1 MRHTL
6 RIADS
11 GLCSARRN
19 LSLTEALCRR
29 RQEDGTPDTLRFQ
42 HFPRSAIIGRH
53 QRLEKELNLEWIAAN
68 GVETARRMTGGGAI
82 VMGPGILGWELIIA
96 RDRAP
101 RDLEAVSGLAC
112 NGVARALRSFGIDA
126 AFRPRNDIEVDG
138 RKISGTGGYF
148 DGTVLVFQGTVLVEL
163 DRDFLAKAL
172 VLPAHKLGKRGLKSF
187 NERICDLRDVM
198 GSCTPALKE
207 LGDGIAEGI
216 CDQFGFEPL
225 TGEIS
230 EWELSLAALVH
241 DEEIG
246 TDSFVRGT
254 LDSLA
259 APGRSC
265 VVRDLSGG
273 RVEIALT
280 FLNGLEAIADQ
291 ILITG
296 DFFVTPPRVIPD
308 LEAHLRGIAAR
319 NLEAATIAFLSSR
332 SAKFLGIDA
341 NEIAKSVGEAASIR
355 GAGTKNG

>member
-1 MRHTL
+1 MRILKPMTL
-6 RIADS
+6 
-11 GLCSARRN
+11 
-19 LSLTEALCRR
+19 AL
-29 RQEDGTPDTLRFQ
+29 
-42 HFPRSAIIGRH
+42 
-53 QRLEKELNLEWIAAN
+53 
-68 GVETARRMTGGGAI
+68 
-82 VMGPGILGWELIIA
+82 LG
-96 RDRAP
+96 
-101 RDLEAVSGLAC
+101 
-112 NGVARALRSFGIDA
+112 
-126 AFRPRNDIEVDG
+126 
-138 RKISGTGGYF
+138 
-148 DGTVLVFQGTVLVEL
+148 
-163 DRDFLAKAL
+163 
-172 VLPAHKLGKRGLKSF
+172 
-187 NERICDLRDVM
+187 
-198 GSCTPALKE
+198 PALMLSPGAAAAE
-207 LGDGIAEGI
+207 PAAHYNVLLLMTDEHNPRITGCYGD
-216 CDQFGFEPL
+216 PL
-225 TGEIS
+225 VKTP
-230 EWELSLAALVH
+230 
-241 DEEIG
+241 
-246 TDSFVRGT
+246 T